1 MIRSMLEISEHTP
14 DSICLK
20 KGTMNRQIP
29 DLPEKDIDML
39 KEL

>member
-1 MIRSMLEISEHTP
+1 MYKERKHTP
-14 DSICLK
+14 ESICLK
-20 KGTMNRQIP
+20 KGATKRQTP

>member
-1 MIRSMLEISEHTP
+1 MSEHTP
-14 DSICLK
+14 DSIYLK
-20 KGTMNRQIP
+20 KCTTKRQTS

>member
-1 MIRSMLEISEHTP
+1 M
-14 DSICLK
+14 LK
-20 KGTMNRQIP
+20 KGTTKRQTP

>member
-1 MIRSMLEISEHTP
+1 MFEMSEHTP
-14 DSICLK
+14 ESIYLK
-20 KGTMNRQIP
+20 KGTTKRQTP

>member
-1 MIRSMLEISEHTP
+1 MYTERKHTP
-14 DSICLK
+14 ESIYLK
-20 KGTMNRQIP
+20 KCTTKRQTP